1 MTALPGKGEGLSECL
16 MLTPETGS
24 MTKELLF
31 FSFLN
36 ILFLFLIESC
46 RTPEMTTTASPLALK
61 LVTLVMQGNQLG
73 LPVYS

>member
-31 FSFLN
+31 FKKKKNS
-36 ILFLFLIESC
+36 
-46 RTPEMTTTASPLALK
+46 
-61 LVTLVMQGNQLG
+61 
-73 LPVYS
+73 LPIFN